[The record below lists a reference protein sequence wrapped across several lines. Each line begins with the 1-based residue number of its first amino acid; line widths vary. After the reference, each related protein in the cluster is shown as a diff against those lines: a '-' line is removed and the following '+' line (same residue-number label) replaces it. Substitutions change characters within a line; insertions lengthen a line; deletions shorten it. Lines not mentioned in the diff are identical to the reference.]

1 MEMRQRRRQGG
12 RIRDGTEQEGNQREN
27 KANGDGTAS
36 EREDLGDGRGGGGA
50 ETKKMLIFEP
60 LKGSDTLIPKGSKH
74 PNPWILGINPSFD
87 PPQLGNPSSG
97 RLRGSCPGAGAD
109 FQPPNPSCNRL
120 QPQQLPNA
128 APGLQG
134 RRPRPGRTCRA
145 SS

>member
-1 MEMRQRRRQGG
+1 MEMRQRRRQRG

-50 ETKKMLIFEP
+50 KKMLIFEP

-87 PPQLGNPSSG
+87 PPQPGDPSSG
-97 RLRGSCPGAGAD
+97 RLRGSCPGARAD